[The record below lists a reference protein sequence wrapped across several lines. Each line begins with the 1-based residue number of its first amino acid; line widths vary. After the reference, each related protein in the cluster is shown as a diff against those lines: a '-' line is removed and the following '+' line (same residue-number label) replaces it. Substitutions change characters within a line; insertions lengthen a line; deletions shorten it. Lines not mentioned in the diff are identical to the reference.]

1 MQLIIF
7 NELCARV
14 HMSLAESVNSWKCGK
29 AHYSIWCVCVCVSPL
44 IGLQLSTP
52 KQSSDVFR
60 INEFI
65 VHVWKKVT
73 SPLL

>member
-29 AHYSIWCVCVCVSPL
+29 AHYSIWCVCVCVS
-44 IGLQLSTP
+44 IDWVAVEHS
-52 KQSSDVFR
+52 KAKFR
-60 INEFI
+60 C
-65 VHVWKKVT
+65 V
-73 SPLL
+73 